1 MARSA
6 DSVKRQV
13 WQQRLRR
20 FKHSHLTVAAFCQTE
35 GVSVPSFY
43 QWRRILDETA
53 AEANRHP
60 PQTHDFRS
68 STVGRQA
75 FVPVEVVR
83 SASID
88 IYLPNGARLTVPAG
102 DQASLDA
109 AVAAVG
115 RLPRASAEVSSC

>member
-6 DSVKRQV
+6 DSVKRQA

-20 FKHSHLTVAAFCQTE
+20 FRNSRLTVAAFCQVE

-43 QWRRILDETA
+43 QWRRILGQTA

-60 PQTHDFRS
+60 PTTPDVKS
-68 STVGRQA
+68 STVGRQS
-75 FVPVEVVR
+75 FVPVEVIR
-83 SASID
+83 STSIE

-102 DQASLDA
+102 DQTSLDA

-115 RLPRASAEVSSC
+115 RLPPAGEEVSSC